1 MIAHPKLPLTLSGL
15 AALLALGAAL
25 TGIVHPPLYQPMTP
39 DNLMPGTL
47 SQDIISLA
55 VSLALLAC
63 LRPAQHLTAAL
74 ADLAGADGLPRLC
87 LRDLCV

>member
-15 AALLALGAAL
+15 AALLTLGAAL
-25 TGIVHPPLYQPMTP
+25 IGIVQPSIYQPMTP

-63 LRPAQHLTAAL
+63 LRP
-74 ADLAGADGLPRLC
+74 
-87 LRDLCV
+87 